1 MNKKLKIIGTFLKWT
16 FILTLLPLI
25 ISFVLCLQISEI
37 RKNKNE
43 FHLTEGIV
51 DIRGF
56 TEKTHKGKSMRSF
69 RTNTKVFYIKLHD
82 NDTLYSYYFKN
93 SRDYN
98 MLFINIKDKDFVRIY
113 NKGFE
118 DTQNTVDIV
127 QLESNNRVLID
138 KNLYNKRIF
147 SIVIL
152 LSTVLFLYFAFPIFL
167 IYKSKQNNQKKH
179 IR

>member
-25 ISFVLCLQISEI
+25 ISFVLYLQISEI

-51 DIRGF
+51 DVRGF
-56 TEKTHKGKSMRSF
+56 TERTHKGKSMRSI
-69 RTNTKVFYIKLHD
+69 RTKTKVFFIKLQD

-93 SRDYN
+93 SEDYN
-98 MLFINIKDKDFVRIY
+98 ILFANIKNKDFVRIY

-127 QLESNNRVLID
+127 QLENNNRVLID
-138 KNLYNKRIF
+138 KKIYNERTF
-147 SIVIL
+147 PIVIFL
-152 LSTVLFLYFAFPIFL
+152 TTILFLYFTFPIFL
-167 IYKSKQNNQKKH
+167 FYKLKQNE
-179 IR
+179 R